1 MALVTGASRGIG
13 YAIAQALQ
21 EHGARIGVLARD
33 KDALNAAA
41 VTLAGT
47 DGESVLA
54 VPADV
59 TSAGSVHAAVQRVH
73 EWGGRLDIVV
83 NCAAPS

>member
-13 YAIAQALQ
+13 YAIAQALH
-21 EHGARIGVLARD
+21 EHGARVGILARD

-59 TSAGSVHAAVQRVH
+59 TSTASVRAAVQQVYSGAGV
-73 EWGGRLDIVV
+73 WT
-83 NCAAPS
+83 SW